1 MKKMCVAILA
11 VASIVLTGGEPLNLL
26 KAAQVHISSRGTV
39 RIQAEPGV
47 LVGKNNKTGTLQK
60 IVKEG
65 NYGEWSTL
73 NFTLEAEQKENL
85 FVILTAPNHPA
96 RPAVIYSELKA
107 AGRKVEN
114 ADFSQGLQ
122 FWGRGNTERGELI
135 RVPGASHPL
144 LSVTCRKDTY
154 RRFQLEPGEKLS
166 IRVTFRPAGATLLPK
181 EFHAIDLRSRMNRGF
196 RDEVAGDNR
205 GGWSDQGPD
214 HDMRQFHPAQK
225 EFLGIFFDVVD
236 PAQNRGNS
244 VVVFDS
250 PHSPTGVKTV
260 TVRQDLPE
268 SRYLYLLHSSAWT
281 PGTEKE
287 IAFVTLHYADGTT
300 KKETLEK
307 RRHIED
313 WSAGLDSDSAKVAF
327 TASTGQ
333 GLRHLFITKLVTE
346 EKKISKVEFSGS
358 GKSVWMLVAATA
370 TNRDWKPLK
379 RQNLVFQ
386 QGPVWKKADFP
397 SREILENSIL
407 NFSSQLDF
415 APCGSYG
422 KVVEKNGFLVF
433 EKRPEHPIR
442 FFGHHSS
449 AEWVCDWEPDEKL
462 YLEQM
467 RRTGNNALRLSVHR
481 LSNDWWMSRE
491 ENQKRYQY
499 EPDGFFIAYR
509 IRNFCRY
516 VAEMNRKGIYLLL
529 GSGGAGLDN
538 SIRIM
543 IGVPEDRELYRQEVI
558 RLLNYVNPFTG
569 RKIKDEPCIIGW
581 QFCNEQS
588 PQHLAQ
594 FSGYEKRVRK
604 STWDFLRKK
613 WHAWLKNQYRNHFP
627 LLRKEY
633 GREAAGFSKFEEVPL
648 VNKYTDRTVLARDF
662 QLFTQSVM
670 DEMFRYYRETIRTAG
685 YNGPA
690 SWGNYD
696 KVLRV
701 TESRRKNNIMTEVN
715 TYHSF
720 YHLNRVPQLSSIGNA
735 LLSFRDAAGSRI
747 PGFPLL
753 VTEYND
759 NHLNRYS
766 HEFGLTFPA
775 YSALQNFSGLFF
787 HNSSVIT
794 DRIQAPE
801 SFDKTG
807 CHVIATAPMMRAGVF
822 LAACLYGRGDVS
834 ASRHMVVLNYDR
846 NFMKTIRANGYPN
859 AQQTR
864 LALLSGFGVD
874 FPSPGRKAPVCDLA
888 FPGYG
893 NDAADYQIY
902 LLARSGDSEARKDML
917 AAHVEEL
924 RKKGILSPDNRT
936 DIAKGVF
943 ESDTGE
949 LLLETTLPRMR
960 VVTPR
965 TEVISLPRDG
975 SAKASL
981 LEVRNTS
988 TSTTVAATAMDRKP
1002 LEKSSRIV
1010 LLFITENAW
1019 EGSIRTP
1026 DGDYILSPGPLKRNK
1041 QPVGNFLVKSGSV
1054 NLRLKNSSGG
1064 KFVLYPLSLN
1074 GIRREPIPIRQKGD
1088 RIEITI
1094 DTAKL
1099 KHGVTPFFELAAEP

>member
-1 MKKMCVAILA
+1 MKQSLISTLAIVAI
-11 VASIVLTGGEPLNLL
+11 VLSGAEKADFL
-26 KAAQVHISSRGTV
+26 KSAQVTISSRGPV
-39 RIQAEPGV
+39 KIQADPGTV
-47 LVGKNNKTGTLQK
+47 VEKNNKSGTSQR

-73 NFTLEAEQKENL
+73 NFTLEPEQQENL

-96 RPAVIYSELKA
+96 RPAVIYSELKV
-107 AGRKVEN
+107 AGRELEN
-114 ADFSQGLQ
+114 GDFSQGLQ
-122 FWGRGNTERGELI
+122 LWGRGNTERGDLI
-135 RVPGASHPL
+135 RLPGDPRQY

-154 RRFQLEPGEKLS
+154 RRFQLAPGEKLS

-181 EFHAIDLRSRMNRGF
+181 EFHAIDLRSRMNRGV
-196 RDEVAGDNR
+196 RDDVAGDNR

-225 EFLGIFFDVVD
+225 EFLGILFDVVD
-236 PAQNRGNS
+236 PAQNRGKS

-250 PHSPTGVKTV
+250 PHSSTGIKSV
-260 TVRQDLPE
+260 TVRQELPE

-300 KKETLEK
+300 KKYSLEK

-333 GLRHLFITKLVTE
+333 GLRHIFITKLVME
-346 EKKISKVEFSGS
+346 EKKISKIEFAGS

-370 TNRDWKPLK
+370 TNRDWKPLR

-386 QGPVWKKADFP
+386 QGDVWKKADFP
-397 SREILENSIL
+397 SREITEDSIL

-415 APCGSYG
+415 APCGTYG
-422 KVVEKNGFLVF
+422 KVIEKNGLLVF
-433 EKRPEHPIR
+433 EKHPEQPIR

-462 YLEQM
+462 YMEQM

-481 LSNDWWMSRE
+481 LTNDWWLTRE
-491 ENQKRYQY
+491 ENRKRYQY
-499 EPDGFFIAYR
+499 EPDGFFIASR

-543 IGVPEDRELYRQEVI
+543 IGVAEDREIYRQETI
-558 RLLNYVNPFTG
+558 RLLNYINPFTG

-594 FSGYEKRVRK
+594 FSGYEKRVQK

-613 WHAWLKNQYRNHFP
+613 WCTWLKNEYRNNFD
-627 LLRKEY
+627 LLKKEY
-633 GREAAGFSKFEEVPL
+633 GKEAAGFSNFEEVPL
-648 VNKYTDRTVLARDF
+648 VSKYTDRTVLARDF
-662 QLFTQSVM
+662 QRFTQSVM
-670 DEMFRYYRETIRTAG
+670 DDMFQYYRETIRKAG
-685 YNGPA
+685 YNGPT

-701 TESRRKNNIMTEVN
+701 TESRRKNDIMTEVN

-775 YSALQNFSGLFF
+775 YSAFQNFSGLFF

-794 DRIQAPE
+794 DRIKAPE

-834 ASRHMVVLNYDR
+834 ASKHRVVLNYDGT
-846 NFMKTIRANGYPN
+846 FMKTVRANGYPN
-859 AQQTR
+859 SQQTR
-864 LALLSGFGVD
+864 LALLTGFAID
-874 FPSPGRKAPVCDLA
+874 FPGLGKKTPSCDLA

-924 RKKGILSPDNRT
+924 KKKGILSPDNKT
-936 DIAKGVF
+936 NIAKGVF

-960 VVTPR
+960 IVTPR

-988 TSTTVAATAMDRKP
+988 TCATIAATAMDRKH

-1026 DGDYILSPGPLKRNK
+1026 DGDCILSPGPLKRNK
-1041 QPVGNFLVKSGSV
+1041 QPVGNFLVKSGKL
-1054 NLRLKNSSGG
+1054 NLCLKNSSGG

-1074 GIRREPIPIRQKGD
+1074 GIRREPIPIRQKDG
-1088 RIEITI
+1088 RMEII
-1094 DTAKL
+1094 LDTAKL
-1099 KHGVTPFFELAAEP
+1099 KHGVTPFFELSAEP